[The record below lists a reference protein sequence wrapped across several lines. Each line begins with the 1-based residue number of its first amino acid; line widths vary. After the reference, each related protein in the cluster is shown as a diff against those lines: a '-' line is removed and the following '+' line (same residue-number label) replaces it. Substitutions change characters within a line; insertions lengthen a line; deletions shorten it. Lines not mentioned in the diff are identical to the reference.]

1 MADDVGK
8 SRTFAATT
16 NVLRACVHRD
26 KTETMQ
32 EIVTEGNT
40 QPLQQNFVIHS
51 VDRSREVEQD
61 KCSSVSS
68 IDCIE

>member
-1 MADDVGK
+1 
-8 SRTFAATT
+8 
-16 NVLRACVHRD
+16 
-26 KTETMQ
+26 MQ

-40 QPLQQNFVIHS
+40 QLLQQNFVIHS

-68 IDCIE
+68 IDCIV

>member
-1 MADDVGK
+1 M
-8 SRTFAATT
+8 
-16 NVLRACVHRD
+16 L
-26 KTETMQ
+26 

-40 QPLQQNFVIHS
+40 QPLQQNFVIHG

-61 KCSSVSS
+61 KYSSVSS